1 MSNAPAIRAVRA
13 SKWYGSVAALS
24 DVSFDVGAGVWGLL
38 GPNGSGK
45 STLMRLC
52 TGQLRP
58 SLGELRVCGQT
69 PFANPEVLARIGL
82 CPESDALYPHL
93 TAFEH
98 VSLLGQLSGLAA
110 GPAAQKARELLVQL
124 GLGEAIDVRVSAFSR
139 GMRQRVKIAQAL
151 VHDPDMLV
159 LDEPLTGTDPL
170 SRGIILAEV
179 RRRAE
184 RGVLVLFSSHV
195 LPEIEALTER
205 VIVLVR
211 GRLVALGSAR
221 DIRDALDQMP
231 HTIRVE
237 CDDPR
242 RLGALLCARP
252 EVLHVR
258 FDREQSLEL
267 DTHAPEPSYEAVGK
281 LCLEHGVRVKA
292 ITSPDDNL
300 EVLLTRLCERAER
313 PAQEHASHPRAPVP
327 FAPSPPSSPGGAE

>member
-1 MSNAPAIRAVRA
+1 MSTPPQIRAVRA
-13 SKWYGSVAALS
+13 SKWYGAVAALS
-24 DVSFDVGAGVWGLL
+24 DVSFDVGQGVWGLL

-58 SLGELRVCGQT
+58 SLGELRVCGQA
-69 PFANPEVLARIGL
+69 PFAHPDVLARIGL

-93 TAFEH
+93 TAHEH
-98 VSLLGQLSGLAA
+98 VSLLGRLSGLEAGAA
-110 GPAAQKARELLVQL
+110 AHKARELLVQL
-124 GLGEAIDVRVSAFSR
+124 GLGEALDVRVSAFSR

-151 VHDPDMLV
+151 VHDPDLLV

-179 RRRAE
+179 RRRAQH
-184 RGVLVLFSSHV
+184 GALVLFSSHV
-195 LPEIEALTER
+195 LPEIEALTEQ

-211 GRLVALGSAR
+211 GRLVALGSVR
-221 DIRDALDQMP
+221 NIRDALDQMP

-242 RLGALLCARP
+242 RLGALLCARR

-258 FDREQSLEL
+258 FAAEHALEL
-267 DTHAPEPSYEAVGK
+267 DTHQPEPSYEAVGR
-281 LCLEHGVRVKA
+281 LCVEHGVRVHA
-292 ITSPDDNL
+292 ITSPDDKL
-300 EVLLTRLCERAER
+300 EVLLTRLCERAES
-313 PAQEHASHPRAPVP
+313 PAQEHAR
-327 FAPSPPSSPGGAE
+327 

>member
-1 MSNAPAIRAVRA
+1 MSAPQIRAVRA
-13 SKWYGSVAALS
+13 SKWYGAVAALS
-24 DVSFDVGAGVWGLL
+24 DVSFDVGPGVWGLL

-45 STLMRLC
+45 STLMRLT

-58 SLGELRVCGQT
+58 SLGELRVCGQA

-93 TAFEH
+93 TALEH
-98 VSLLGQLSGLAA
+98 VSLLGRLSGLSKEAA
-110 GPAAQKARELLVQL
+110 DPKARELLVQL
-124 GLGEAIDVRVSAFSR
+124 GLAEAIDVRVAAFSR

-170 SRGIILAEV
+170 SRSIILAEV

-184 RGVLVLFSSHV
+184 RGALVLFSSHV
-195 LPEIEALTER
+195 LPEIEALTEQ

-211 GRLVALGSAR
+211 GRLVALGGVR

-237 CDDPR
+237 CDAPR
-242 RLGALLCARP
+242 KLAALLCTQP

-258 FDREQSLEL
+258 FDSETALEL
-267 DTHAPEPSYEAVGK
+267 DTRAPEPSYEAVGK
-281 LCLEHGVRVKA
+281 LCVEHGVRVKA
-292 ITSPDDNL
+292 ITSPDDKL

-313 PAQEHASHPRAPVP
+313 PAQEHAR
-327 FAPSPPSSPGGAE
+327 

>member
-1 MSNAPAIRAVRA
+1 MTPAIRAVRA

-24 DVSFDVGAGVWGLL
+24 DVSFDVGPGVWGLL

-45 STLMRLC
+45 STLMRLT

-58 SLGELRVCGQT
+58 SLGELRVNGQA
-69 PFANPEVLARIGL
+69 PFANPVVLSHIGL

-93 TAFEH
+93 TALEH
-98 VSLLGQLSGLAA
+98 VSLLGRMSGLA
-110 GPAAQKARELLVQL
+110 PAEAVRKARELLVQL
-124 GLGEAIDVRVSAFSR
+124 GLGEALEVRVSAFSR
-139 GMRQRVKIAQAL
+139 GMRQRVKIAQSL
-151 VHDPDMLV
+151 VHDPDILV

-170 SRGIILAEV
+170 SRSAILAEV

-184 RGVLVLFSSHV
+184 RGALVLFSSHV

-211 GRLVALGSAR
+211 GRLVALGGVR

-231 HTIRVE
+231 HTIRIE

-242 RLGALLCARP
+242 RLGALLCAQP
-252 EVLHVR
+252 EVLNVR
-258 FDREQSLEL
+258 FAEAALEL
-267 DTHAPEPSYEAVGK
+267 DTRLPEPSYDAVGR
-281 LCLEHGVRVKA
+281 LCLAHGVRVRA
-292 ITSPDDNL
+292 ITSPDDKL

-313 PAQEHASHPRAPVP
+313 PAQEHAS
-327 FAPSPPSSPGGAE
+327 SSRGATHSGGAS